1 MAELATERRPR
12 RPSVQLPE
20 PERLWIR
27 YVPRS
32 WDAGPGAGA
41 DTPDAGEP
49 LDRTAWLD
57 LARLR
62 LGSPGSGAPPELPP
76 GPFDDVLYVP
86 PLDRQAPEAQ
96 DRFRRLE
103 RAIEEILADGTP
115 VVVHR
120 FPGDP
125 PPPEGATAVVD
136 LLGTLLAGDLDAL
149 REISEG
155 AAAVWPL
162 IGGLTDGAELRTEGL
177 DRLAAAGVREVQ
189 PVVPDLPPEERRE
202 LAEGR
207 DDRVFDAL
215 FHGRPPDARA
225 FCRQVV
231 RRGLGFVLPRPL
243 PRPPLG
249 GASQREVGGLLLLA
263 GDLCQRLGRVG
274 RGQAHFRAARWTDR
288 TRYDLR
294 VLSREGNLSVIHWL
308 DPASREIVDEWAET
322 GRSGVVE
329 GLIDEYVGE
338 GDGKGG

>member
-1 MAELATERRPR
+1 MARVATERRPR
-12 RPSVQLPE
+12 RPSIQLPE

-27 YVPRS
+27 YAPKS
-32 WDAGPGAGA
+32 WEAGPVSAADGTDGPSLGGA
-41 DTPDAGEP
+41 
-49 LDRTAWLD
+49 AWLD
-57 LARLR
+57 PARMR
-62 LGSPGSGAPPELPP
+62 LGSPGSGAAPELPA

-86 PLDRQAPEAQ
+86 PLDRSTPEGRQ
-96 DRFRRLE
+96 RFRRLDRQIE
-103 RAIEEILADGTP
+103 AILGDGTP
-115 VVVHR
+115 VVVQR
-120 FPGDP
+120 RPGDP

-136 LLGTLLAGDLDAL
+136 LLGALLGGDLDAL
-149 REISEG
+149 GTLAEG
-155 AAAVWPL
+155 TAAVWPL
-162 IGGLTDGAELRTEGL
+162 IAELTDGAELRAEGL
-177 DRLAAAGVREVQ
+177 DRLIAAGVRVVQ
-189 PVVPDLPPEERRE
+189 PVVPDLPPEERRA

-225 FCRQVV
+225 FCREVA

-308 DPASREIVDEWAET
+308 DPASREIVEEWAET
-322 GRSGVVE
+322 GRSGVVD
-329 GLIDEYVGE
+329 GLAREYVGD
-338 GDGKGG
+338 GDGG